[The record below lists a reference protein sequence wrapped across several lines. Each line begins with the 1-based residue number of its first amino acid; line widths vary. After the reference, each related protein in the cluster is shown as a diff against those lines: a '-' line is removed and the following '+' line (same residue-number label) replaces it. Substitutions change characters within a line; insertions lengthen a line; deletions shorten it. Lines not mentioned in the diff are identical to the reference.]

1 MVKSYSSKFNTLN
14 IISPLMII
22 LYLLLGFVPNW
33 GAVDKIAP
41 QWLIMS
47 FLNLLSVLF
56 FIKNRKTLTSKL
68 SLIIKSNL
76 THISFLFGLRDH

>member
-56 FIKNRKTLTSKL
+56 FIKIENSY
-68 SLIIKSNL
+68 I
-76 THISFLFGLRDH
+76 